1 MKIFF
6 CCASHCNICNQH
18 FQVVDLDQS
27 VVVAEVA
34 EEAADVAA
42 DIYSPFASQ
51 EQIKLSINQRVAKV
65 KCMLER
71 CNMQPAFQ
79 GHFKG
84 VTEVKCT
91 LEWYFIVGI

>member
-1 MKIFF
+1 M
-6 CCASHCNICNQH
+6 
-18 FQVVDLDQS
+18 
-27 VVVAEVA
+27 VVAEVA

-51 EQIKLSINQRVAKV
+51 ERRKSSINQSVAKV
-65 KCMLER
+65 RCTLER
-71 CNMQPAFQ
+71 YNMQPAFK

-84 VTEVKCT
+84 VTKDKCTLENYNMQPAFKGRFKGVTKVKCT